1 MELRLTEIEQLRL
14 QMEEINAE
22 LKAAEYAIRFLLADR
37 NNEKPGFTERML
49 SVLDQVLGEIH
60 AEKGPV
66 SHAAELRTAI
76 RKLVDRN
83 ELIAATPPKPWW
95 RFWR

>member
-1 MELRLTEIEQLRL
+1 MELRLTEIERLRL

-37 NNEKPGFTERML
+37 NIEKPGFTKRML
-49 SVLDQVLGEIH
+49 SVLDQVLGEMH
-60 AEKGPV
+60 AENGPV

-76 RKLVDRN
+76 RKLVERN
-83 ELIAATPPKPWW
+83 ELITAPPPRPWW
-95 RFWR
+95 QFWR